1 MTPEQIEKEAEI
13 YAQVQHGD
21 PAKFPGLSKSEI
33 YQSTKDDFTAGW
45 EQCAN
50 WAISQLPPAQRW
62 VKASERMPL
71 HGWNDNIWRKI
82 GKKQP
87 LSIGSYWWDK
97 QGLCKRGGL
106 GEIKSMIIW
115 EDLEWLEEV
124 SAPSMDRIVRE
135 HGELVKALTNLVTF
149 SFDAEKGDNENH
161 FYIARESA
169 SSLIQKIE
177 SNGK

>member
-62 VKASERMPL
+62 VEEPKLFKDGYDGKA
-71 HGWNDNIWRKI
+71 
-82 GKKQP
+82 KKLDFDSP
-87 LSIGSYWWDK
+87 EMKESIKKARAQQQDI
-97 QGLCKRGGL
+97 R
-106 GEIKSMIIW
+106 
-115 EDLEWLEEV
+115 
-124 SAPSMDRIVRE
+124 DRNNPYKDVRDE
-135 HGELVKALTNLVTF
+135 
-149 SFDAEKGDNENH
+149 
-161 FYIARESA
+161 
-169 SSLIQKIE
+169 
-177 SNGK
+177 